1 MHISDNFKLIGW
13 IQTRS
18 RSPKGNNSMNINSTD
33 FEEKLTKLEN
43 DFNDKLDKLFVGN
56 LGRKEDQEMKDLSFN
71 KKALDEVKLMFD
83 ERFKILDDKF

>member
-1 MHISDNFKLIGW
+1 
-13 IQTRS
+13 
-18 RSPKGNNSMNINSTD
+18 MNINSTD